1 MENQQQGIMII
12 SHEEFDQLKT
22 NQLKI
27 LHLIENNLKFESMN
41 STKKS
46 TRGYISVQEFCDAL
60 SISRCTFDTLR
71 EEGQIKVF
79 QKRRRI
85 YIPEEEVERYIKS
98 H

>member
-1 MENQQQGIMII
+1 MENQQQGVMIM
-12 SHEEFDQLKT
+12 SYEEFEQLKK

-27 LHLIENNLKFESMN
+27 LHLIEEKLKFESIKSTKN
-41 STKKS
+41 STS
-46 TRGYISVQEFCDAL
+46 GYISVQEFCDAL

-85 YIPEEEVERYIKS
+85 YIPKEEVERYITS